1 MTRADASQGETNDA
15 VDRVVARLRSRVAI
29 LGELEAVTRRRSAA
43 IAEGRIDAI
52 ARLGEA
58 REKIVERL
66 LSTSLELEDAARQ
79 AAGAAS
85 PEAMRLI
92 EEATLLLSGI
102 EEADRRDEATLRESG
117 GRARRGLDQLA
128 STGRATRAYRG
139 GSGVGPT
146 RHAASPGSR
155 TEQTG

>member
-1 MTRADASQGETNDA
+1 MTSGDVSGNGTGDA
-15 VDRVVARLRSRVAI
+15 VERVVARLRSRVAI

-43 IAEGRIDAI
+43 IADGRIDAI

-66 LSTSLELEDAARQ
+66 LSTSLELEDAARE

-92 EEATLLLSGI
+92 EEATVLLSGI
-102 EEADRRDEATLRESG
+102 EDADRRDEAVLRESG
-117 GRARRGLDQLA
+117 GRARREIEQLA
-128 STGRATRAYRG
+128 SAGRANRAYRG
-139 GSGVGPT
+139 GSSAGPV
-146 RHAASPGSR
+146 RGPGRQGSR

>member
-1 MTRADASQGETNDA
+1 MTGFDPSRGETNDA
-15 VDRVVARLRSRVAI
+15 VGRVVTRLRSRVAI
-29 LGELEAVTRRRSAA
+29 LGELDAVTRRRSAA
-43 IAEGRIDAI
+43 IAAGRIDAI

-66 LSTSLELEDAARQ
+66 LSTSLALEDAARQ

-85 PEAMRLI
+85 PEAMRLV

-102 EEADRRDEATLRESG
+102 EEADRRDEAALRESG
-117 GRARRGLDQLA
+117 SRARRELDQLSSA
-128 STGRATRAYRG
+128 GRANRAYRG
-139 GSGVGPT
+139 GAGVGPA
-146 RHAASPGSR
+146 HPAGSPGSR